1 MRKLFAAI
9 VAVGLVASLAACSSE
24 SSSDSTSASCSTKPA
39 SGDASSLV
47 KADGDV
53 GTKTTVTFPTPLVA
67 KSLQVTDLA
76 EGDGE
81 TLSDGDW
88 ADFQATIWNAET
100 GAYVTGTSFDAASP
114 SRMAVGEDAAQ
125 LGPLLECAVVGS
137 RIAAVSTLEQLF
149 GDVDASAD
157 GLTADS
163 NLVVV
168 VDVTNGIR
176 AKADGADQVA
186 QAGFPS
192 VVTAPDG
199 TPGVTIPSSDAPT
212 EKKLAVLKKGD
223 GATVKEGDNVVVQY
237 EGLVW
242 DSPGSVFA
250 NTWSDT
256 PANYVA
262 SAYTTDGSGGYF
274 PGFDDAV
281 VGQTVGSQVI
291 LVVPPADSYG
301 DDATAPD
308 SVATGSTRIYVVD
321 ILDVLE

>member
-1 MRKLFAAI
+1 VRKLFAAI

-24 SSSDSTSASCSTKPA
+24 PSNSSSSADCSTKPA

-47 KADGDV
+47 TADGAV

-67 KSLQVTDLA
+67 KDLQVTDLT

-81 TLSDGDW
+81 TLAPGDY

-100 GAYVTGTSFDAASP
+100 GAYVTGTSFDATSP
-114 SRMAVGEDAAQ
+114 SRMAVGEDEAQ

-137 RIAAVSTLEQLF
+137 RIAAVSTLKQLF
-149 GDVDASAD
+149 GDVDASGD

-168 VDVTNGIR
+168 VDVTNGILG
-176 AKADGADQVA
+176 KANGADQVA

-199 TPGVTIPSSDAPT
+199 TPGVTIPNADAPT
-212 EKKLAVLKKGD
+212 EQKVAVLKKGK
-223 GATVKEGDNVVVQY
+223 GTTVEKGDNVVVQY

-242 DSPGSVFA
+242 GTPGSVFE
-250 NTWSDT
+250 NTWEAT

-262 SAYTTDGSGGYF
+262 AEYAADGSGGYF

-281 VGQTVGSQVI
+281 IGQTVGSQVI
-291 LVVPPADSYG
+291 LVVPPGDSYG
-301 DDATAPD
+301 DDAAAPD
-308 SVATGSTRIYVVD
+308 SVPTGSTRIYVVD
-321 ILDVLE
+321 ILDVTE